1 MQFKEVIGQEDIKH
15 KIIQQIKED
24 KISHAQLFI
33 GNAGFGTLPMALAFA
48 QYIFCENK
56 NDLDSCGECPSCR
69 KVSAFQH
76 ADLHFYFPVIQED
89 KNKISKGKTATWT
102 ALVKADP
109 YMDLDKW
116 SNDLGENK
124 KPIISVSEAI
134 EIINEFNLKSYEGGF
149 KIGIVWM
156 AQTMNVQ
163 CANKLLKLLEEPTPN
178 TLFIMITDQEEFI
191 LPTIRSRTQVTRF
204 PRIQSSAVSEYFIK
218 QKNYSPNNATNL
230 SILANG
236 DINNVKKQFL
246 NLTEESEEEILYK
259 RYSEAFMQLMRVCYK
274 KDVNGMLDWVE
285 MISNKPFSKNHQKQ
299 FVLYAI
305 QMMRQS
311 MLKNYTGDQLLNVN
325 EEEAKFLVNFAK
337 FITGNNIFEF
347 IDMFDQAYYHLDRN
361 ANAKILFNDLCFN
374 VMRYIRKA

>member
-15 KIIQQIKED
+15 KIIQQVKED

-48 QYIFCENK
+48 QYMFCENK
-56 NDLDSCGECPSCR
+56 NDQDSCGQCSSCR

-89 KNKISKGKTATWT
+89 KNKLSKGKLAAWT
-102 ALVKADP
+102 DLVKQDP
-109 YMDLDKW
+109 YLDLDKW

-124 KPIISVSEAI
+124 KPIISVSEAV
-134 EIINEFNLKSYEGGF
+134 EMINEFNLKSYEGGY

-178 TLFIMITDQEEFI
+178 TLFIMITDEEEFI

-204 PRIQSSAVSEYFIK
+204 PRIQSFAISDFFIK
-218 QKNYSPNNATNL
+218 QKNYSAANATNIG
-230 SILANG
+230 ILANG
-236 DINNVKKQFL
+236 DINNVKKQYL
-246 NLTEESEEEILYK
+246 NLTEESEEEILYR
-259 RYSEAFMQLMRVCYK
+259 RYSEAFIQLMRVCYK
-274 KDVNGMLDWVE
+274 KDVNGMLDWVDL
-285 MISNKPFSKNHQKQ
+285 ISNKPFSKNHQKQ
-299 FVLYAI
+299 FLLYSI
-305 QMMRQS
+305 QMLRQS
-311 MLKNYTGDQLLNVN
+311 ILKNYTGDQLLNVN

-347 IDMFDQAYYHLDRN
+347 IELFDQAYYHLDRN